1 MLDHS
6 NNMTPDQKQT
16 CYCHLVQLLRDTS
29 CLLNLTYIVHW
40 NVMGS
45 KFYSIHKLT
54 KKIYEEMQEGL
65 DVIAEHIRSMDIK
78 TPTTVEDLDKLINSK
93 INGEKI
99 ALATF
104 YNTVHAFTKAGHLK
118 EILTNNN
125 KHYFDTN
132 TNSHHHFFDNKNN
145 ELTDIDSKEI
155 KLKTIPTPP
164 SGKKIKDV
172 DVVINIEN
180 DSH

>member
-1 MLDHS
+1 MVDRS

-29 CLLNLTYIVHW
+29 YLLNLTYIVHW

-78 TPTTVEDLDKLINSK
+78 TPTTVEDLNNSLIRASEVFGFDQDGM
-93 INGEKI
+93 IA
-99 ALATF
+99 ALATN
-104 YNTVHAFTKAGHLK
+104 YNNMAASFELLAEEAEMLKDQLTLDLAVERGRACKKHQWLLKSNLTVDL
-118 EILTNNN
+118 
-125 KHYFDTN
+125 
-132 TNSHHHFFDNKNN
+132 
-145 ELTDIDSKEI
+145 
-155 KLKTIPTPP
+155 
-164 SGKKIKDV
+164 
-172 DVVINIEN
+172 
-180 DSH
+180 